1 MKKLNELTIHEA
13 IDGLKRGEFT
23 SLQITEAC
31 LNQINNVDKKIKALI
46 TLNYENALEEAK
58 KADDEIKKT
67 GAVIFE
73 RKPLLGIPYL
83 CKDNFS
89 VKGLVTT
96 AGSNVLKNYVP
107 PFESTVTGRL
117 KKAGAILLGKTNMDA
132 FAHGSTTE
140 TSDFYPTKNPWDNRR
155 VPGGSS
161 GGSAAAVASNMCVF
175 AIGSETG
182 GSIRGPASWCGVTGL
197 KPSYGRVSRYG
208 VVAMASSTDSP
219 GPITK
224 DVKDAA
230 YVLNIIA
237 GKDPRDAT
245 SSPVEVENYTP
256 SKNFSLK
263 GLKVG
268 KPKSYF
274 NIDLETGVKE
284 KVEEA
289 VKILEDMGAEIVEMD
304 LLDPKYSIAVYTI
317 LQRSEVSS
325 NLARLD
331 GIRYGN
337 DRTNFGFEA
346 KKRIMLGTYTLS
358 SGYYDAYYSKAQKVR
373 TLIKNDFEEA
383 FKKIDLIVAPSMPC
397 IAPELGQSEK
407 SSMYGE
413 LMDLLSEP
421 SSVAGLPGIS
431 IPCGLSDG
439 MPVGLQFIGN
449 FFGEKDLIEV
459 SNLFQEGTDFHK
471 DFPSL

>member
-1 MKKLNELTIHEA
+1 MKKLNELTIHEVL
-13 IDGLKRGEFT
+13 DGFKRGEF
-23 SLQITEAC
+23 SSVQVTEAC
-31 LNQINNVDKKIKALI
+31 LNRISNEDKKIKALI
-46 TLNYENALEEAK
+46 TLNSENALAEAK
-58 KADDEIKKT
+58 KADDEIEKT

-73 RKPLLGIPYL
+73 KKPLLGIPYL

-89 VKGLVTT
+89 VKGLLTT
-96 AGSNVLKNYVP
+96 AGSNVLKNYIS
-107 PFESTVTGRL
+107 PFESTVTGKL
-117 KKAGAILLGKTNMDA
+117 KKAGAVLLGKTNMDA

-140 TSDFYPTKNPWDNRR
+140 TSDFYPTRNPWDTHR

-161 GGSAAAVASNMCVF
+161 GGSAAAVASNMCIF
-175 AIGSETG
+175 SIGSETG

-230 YVLNIIA
+230 YVLSVIA

-245 SSPVEVENYTP
+245 SSPLEVENYSPT
-256 SKNFSLK
+256 KNFSLK
-263 GLKVG
+263 GFRIG

-274 NIDLETGVKE
+274 NIDLEPGVKE

-289 VKILEDMGAEIVEMD
+289 VKILEEMGAEIIDMD

-337 DRTNFGFEA
+337 DRTQFGFEA

-358 SGYYDAYYSKAQKVR
+358 SGYYDAYYSKAQRVR
-373 TLIKNDFEEA
+373 TLIKSDFEDA
-383 FKKIDLIVAPSMPC
+383 FKKIDMIVAPSMPC

-431 IPCGLSDG
+431 IPCGFSEN
-439 MPVGLQFIGN
+439 MPVGLQFIGK
-449 FFGEKDLIEV
+449 FFDEKTLIEV

>member
-13 IDGLKRGEFT
+13 IDGLKRGEVT

-117 KKAGAILLGKTNMDA
+117 KKAGAVLLGKTNMDA

-161 GGSAAAVASNMCVF
+161 GGSAAAVSSNMCVF

-256 SKNFSLK
+256 SENFSLK
-263 GLKVG
+263 GLKIG

-274 NIDLETGVKE
+274 NIDLETCVKE

-289 VKILEDMGAEIVEMD
+289 VKILEEMGAEIVEMD

-449 FFGEKDLIEV
+449 FFGEKDLVEV

>member
-13 IDGLKRGEFT
+13 IAGLKKGEFS

-46 TLNYENALEEAK
+46 TLNSKNALDEAK
-58 KADDEIKKT
+58 RADEEIAGT

-73 RKPLLGIPYL
+73 NKPLLGIPYL

-107 PFESTVTGRL
+107 PFDSTVTGRL

-140 TSDFYPTKNPWDNRR
+140 TSDFYPTKNPWDIHR

-161 GGSAAAVASNMCVF
+161 GGSAAAVASNMCLF
-175 AIGSETG
+175 SIGSETG

-237 GKDPRDAT
+237 GKDHRDAT
-245 SSPVEVENYTP
+245 SSPAEVEDYTP
-256 SKNFSLK
+256 SNNFSLK
-263 GLKVG
+263 GFKIG
-268 KPKSYF
+268 KPISYF
-274 NIDLETGVKE
+274 NIDLESEVKQ
-284 KVEEA
+284 KVEDA
-289 VKILEDMGAEIVEMD
+289 VKILEEMGAEIIEMD

-337 DRTNFGFEA
+337 DRKSFGFEA

-358 SGYYDAYYSKAQKVR
+358 AGYYDAYYSKAQKVR

-397 IAPELGQSEK
+397 VAPELGQSEK

-431 IPCGLSDG
+431 IPCGLSEG
-439 MPVGLQFIGN
+439 MPVGLQFIGKI
-449 FFGEKDLIEV
+449 FGEKNLIEV

-471 DFPSL
+471 EFPSL